1 MSPAQEDK
9 LQVMLPGPLNFSGP
23 RLSAGT
29 VVLHLLQVVNMLS
42 VPGAMLCSGEDKD
55 DGDVMALV
63 PGFRFW

>member
-1 MSPAQEDK
+1 MSPAQEDE
-9 LQVMLPGPLNFSGP
+9 LQVVLPGPLNFPGP

-29 VVLHLLQVVNMLS
+29 VVLHLLQVVNILS

-63 PGFRFW
+63 PGFMFW